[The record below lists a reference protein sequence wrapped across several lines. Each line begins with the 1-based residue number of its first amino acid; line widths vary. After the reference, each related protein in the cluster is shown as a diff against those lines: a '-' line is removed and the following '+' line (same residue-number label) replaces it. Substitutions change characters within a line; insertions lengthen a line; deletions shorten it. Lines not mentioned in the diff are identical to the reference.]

1 MSISPKPL
9 QIILDEVMFHYG
21 NPSDFVLENL
31 SLSLNTGRISCLV
44 GPNGAGKSTLVKL
57 LLGLLEP
64 TDGEIY
70 LIEESVKTSLSDCS
84 FGSHLFYPI
93 FQNPENQ
100 IVATTVF
107 DDVAFVPENRG
118 MDRASMMTLVS
129 NSITRAGLSGFENAN
144 PQMLSGG
151 QKQRLAIAGALAA
164 QTRFLILDEPTAM
177 LDPLARLNMFVF
189 LQELAETGMGIL
201 LISHIVDEVRHAENI
216 YCLESGKVDCFSGFN
231 DFAYSGVF
239 RSLGWEVGIRD
250 GLERLVDGF

>member
-1 MSISPKPL
+1 M
-9 QIILDEVMFHYG
+9 
-21 NPSDFVLENL
+21 ENL
-31 SLSLNTGRISCLV
+31 SLSLNTGSISCLV

-70 LIEESVKTSLSDCS
+70 LIEESVKTPLSDCS
-84 FGSHLFYPI
+84 FGSQLFYPI

-129 NSITRAGLSGFENAN
+129 NSITRAGLCGFENAN

-189 LQELAETGMGIL
+189 LQELAEAGMGIL
-201 LISHIVDEVRHAENI
+201 LISHIVDEVRQAENI

-231 DFAYSGVF
+231 DFIYSGVF